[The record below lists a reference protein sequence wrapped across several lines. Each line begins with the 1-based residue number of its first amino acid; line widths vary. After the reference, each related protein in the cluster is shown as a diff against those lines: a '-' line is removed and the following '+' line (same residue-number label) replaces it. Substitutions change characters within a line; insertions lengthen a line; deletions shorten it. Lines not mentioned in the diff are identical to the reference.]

1 MAVTRSPYSKDNDDS
16 LALPSPYANTGK
28 SLQDYVNQ
36 AREQGAT
43 GRVSQAAEIPVSDRQ
58 AQITEAYFDSL
69 RKAREENPDQAV
81 SISQVLY
88 QLTQPEE
95 EPSLFMKGLGK
106 VIEPFAAGARGI
118 SGAVAS
124 AISAPEELY
133 GYLQEV
139 VGRGVYGNADLP
151 SSTFEAGMTL
161 PEEQRAPIASKLV
174 SVSRPDLQE
183 MVRAGYVPTWDE
195 LYSDKGFNIT
205 VPNIRDNIPTT
216 EIPVLRQLQQVGM
229 WTMDAAIELG
239 AQSVVD
245 PLSYVSFGAGKWA
258 GQAGRAALSSRLLQK
273 DALKVIEEGV
283 AAGLV
288 DAIDYGKVY
297 RLGEFGLTRQ
307 QRKLLANNAIIE
319 HAGISLNFGDRATIR
334 GTGLLS
340 NTIGRGATQLRYG
353 AGRLLKPTTEM
364 GDFFTSK
371 NLRALTDVA
380 SGKVKGDAART
391 QLAHYSAS
399 VAAKAEYGKSA
410 ALLGSKYYNL
420 INQLNESVD
429 NNIIHRAIETGTVN
443 NIADPATRDLAV
455 QLQQAFDDI
464 RLQYNTRLQS
474 IVEEYGLEPEFVF
487 EMGNVDNY
495 FYHTITPEAGRWMRK
510 QSGEGADYISALAAT
525 FDHTPAELR
534 RGVGS
539 LRARKLVA
547 DGERQFMG
555 VTLKTG
561 TIEEINQIFRQ
572 QADVDFDWFQTD
584 SASVLAS
591 YIDSAASNLRRIAY
605 VDRLFE
611 YGDDVI
617 RKILPKYV
625 KDEQAIAVVKET
637 ADGIKS
643 SRNKLLRKIQNT
655 ATQKVKG
662 NKQTAVSASRDL
674 KQRLA
679 KAIDDNV
686 ALLNDSEEDVV
697 ELTKELDRLNKL
709 LADTEKK
716 LAKNKSKAQA
726 EYTLVVTPL
735 KARINALKSAIDKG
749 TARREAARQALIEEH
764 VRLFP
769 RRRKRPTN
777 IKELAAEITGS
788 KAKRFDQKLRA
799 LQKRKRTAE
808 RRATKAGGELER
820 VTAEG
825 EELSSLMD
833 DVSARQGVLTEL
845 RDVNYDTEVFPD
857 GLMYTSRE
865 HLSTTGENTTAYF
878 YDSYDEITD
887 PIAIPAPDIQQ
898 TYDISLRLEDLQE
911 ILVGFPAALADD
923 LVARTGDESIADWVV
938 RESSRLMQS
947 PAGTQVDSRVP
958 EELHGLIGVIEG
970 WGRSAET
977 SEEVV
982 SVYMDE
988 LANNVNAILELKSL
1002 EPFDPEDG
1010 MAIIEDSLRSAAQ
1023 MADGEGA
1030 RITVV
1035 VPDIEYGEGNKFLVS
1050 STESWNIYSGSTDS
1064 VFAGIEQGTPIW
1076 DDVVPERAIVEPAE
1090 PAVSPSAATKAVEP
1104 SVTPSTTLK
1113 STDGASREQSKQIVA
1128 TMFSTPSPSKER
1140 SEYLNGLLKDLRQLR
1155 NDIGNVAEADVE
1167 SALKDLPDFKKSLA
1181 KFREIRRKIKA
1192 VTDLR
1197 EQAFLLNVAYK
1208 ESDLLA
1214 ADLIEDEF
1222 ADAVDFAIGMSA
1234 AGVDTPLSKTI
1245 ANYGFDEE
1253 LVPFIKGAAYSATR
1267 QKPQNYAR
1275 VTKAQR
1281 EKLLAASDSSATQM
1295 EPAINIVEPQAP
1307 ARGQVVSSPLDRE
1320 MALVEERER
1329 IVEQLRGIEPRRET
1343 AELEAGL
1350 QQQNVADIG
1359 RQIGGL
1365 KGGQRRTEQALQRRV
1380 EQATDKTIEPQNV
1393 QGIKRIK
1400 TEAQARDKLK
1410 ELRPK
1415 VTAAENKLKDA
1426 MNKDPLV
1433 KDIKDVNKQIDQVA
1447 VNMDA
1452 ANAVSAQANDWEN
1465 TVRPVYM
1472 EKFNRLDDLV
1482 KGAPDSGFSAE
1493 ATRAWYKELESVLSQ
1508 INDPSILNNRQRAV
1522 YDRVFTQYYAMEADL
1537 AQMDASI
1544 DFLERQIKLLEN
1556 DPRFAQMV
1564 PDILEGWKDF
1574 YGLGVQVPDGIM
1586 EEWQRGL
1593 KKLQDPT
1600 GRNQLLRGYAIYTR
1614 FFKAWAIAT
1623 PGFTV
1628 RNAMTA
1634 AFNNAVA
1641 GVGIEN
1647 QKIAV
1652 EFAGRLAR
1660 IRTKN
1665 TERGGLEYALDWAEK
1680 KYGKQTRNDL
1690 EKAYEAVITS
1700 GGGQAIDEVFR
1711 LVKLPV
1717 TAGKRQ
1723 RFMNRTY
1730 NNAIT
1735 RGQQRI
1741 NESVEIGARMAMALD
1756 GVKRDFTLEQN
1767 AARIRRYHFDYS
1779 DLSQFDMYAK
1789 SIIPFW
1795 TFASRNMQLQL
1806 VNMITRPAMYRA
1818 YERTK
1823 EMGGERTDILPEW
1836 VENRAPIMVGE
1847 NKLLMPDLP
1856 MVGLEEQAQQLGGGG
1871 LSRIVAQANPLIR
1884 APIEGLT
1891 GESAMFGS
1899 DLRREAES
1907 VGITDRPAQ
1916 ALLYALNKMF
1926 RPDEP
1931 VGGLSKFG
1939 QELAPSLLPPLSQL
1953 QRYAQPTLGVLGLE
1967 GAQDALGGSERY
1979 KTRDFLTTLANYF
1992 GIPYRNMTEEELDKA
2007 VMSRIYQMREQTRKL
2022 DEDNLT
2028 WDEIVRLAKDN
2039 NK

>member
-1 MAVTRSPYSKDNDDS
+1 MAVTRSPFSKSNDDRETPKLS
-16 LALPSPYANTGK
+16 DDFFNYSSPIAP
-28 SLQDYVNQ
+28 
-36 AREQGAT
+36 
-43 GRVSQAAEIPVSDRQ
+43 VSQAIADVPDRRRELWDAAYA
-58 AQITEAYFDSL
+58 AQEKLD
-69 RKAREENPDQAV
+69 EEQPDNYA
-81 SISQVLY
+81 SASAALAS
-88 QLTQPEE
+88 LTQADQ
-95 EPSLFMKGLGK
+95 EPSNFMKALGF
-106 VIEPFAAGARGI
+106 IARPLTAAGRYI
-118 SGAVAS
+118 SGGVSS

-133 GYLQEV
+133 GYLKEV
-139 VGRGVYGNADLP
+139 AGRGVYGNVDLP
-151 SSTFEAGMTL
+151 SSTFEAAMTL
-161 PEEQRAPIASKLV
+161 PEEQRAPIATKFV

-183 MVRAGYVPTWDE
+183 MVTAGYMPTWDE
-195 LYSDKGFNIT
+195 LYSDTGFNVT
-205 VPNIRDNIPTT
+205 VPNIRDKVPTVD
-216 EIPVLRQLQQVGM
+216 IPVLKQLQQAGM
-229 WTMDAAIELG
+229 WTLDAAIELG
-239 AQSVVD
+239 AQSAVD
-245 PLSYVSFGAGKWA
+245 PFSYVSFGAGKWA

-273 DALKVIEEGV
+273 DALKVIEDGV
-283 AAGLV
+283 SAGLV

-307 QRKLLANNAIIE
+307 QRKLLANNGIIE

-340 NTIGRGATQLRYG
+340 NTIGRGATKLRYG
-353 AGRLLKPTTEM
+353 AGRLLKPTTEI

-371 NLRALTDVA
+371 SLRALTDVA

-410 ALLGSKYYNL
+410 ALLGSKYYSL

-443 NIADPATRDLAV
+443 NIADPVTRDLAV

-547 DGERQFMG
+547 DGETQFMG

-572 QADVDFDWFQTD
+572 QANVDFDWFQTD

-605 VDRLFE
+605 VDKLFE

-625 KDEQAIAVVKET
+625 KDEQAIAVIKET

-655 ATQKVKG
+655 ATQRVKG
-662 NKQTAVSASRDL
+662 NQKKTAVSASSDL

-679 KAIDDNV
+679 KAIDDNI

-697 ELTKELDRLNKL
+697 ELTKELNRLNKL

-735 KARINALKSAIDKG
+735 KARIDALKSAIDKG

-764 VRLFP
+764 VKLFP
-769 RRRKRPTN
+769 RRRNRPTN

-808 RRATKAGGELER
+808 RRATKASGELER
-820 VTAEG
+820 ITAEG
-825 EELSSLMD
+825 EELSGLLEG
-833 DVSARQGVLTEL
+833 VSARQGVLTEM
-845 RDVNYDTEVFPD
+845 RDINYDVDVFPD

-865 HLSTTGENTTAYF
+865 HLSTTDENATAFF
-878 YDSYDEITD
+878 YDSYDDITD

-911 ILVGFPAALADD
+911 ILVGFPAAVADA
-923 LVARTGDESIADWVV
+923 LVELTGDEAIADWVV

-947 PAGTQVDSRVP
+947 PAGTQVDARVP

-1035 VPDIEYGEGNKFLVS
+1035 VPDIEYGEGTKFLVS

-1076 DDVVPERAIVEPAE
+1076 DDVVPERAIVEPVE
-1090 PAVSPSAATKAVEP
+1090 PAVSPSTATKAVEP

-1113 STDGASREQSKQIVA
+1113 STDGASREQSKQIVT

-1140 SEYLNGLLKDLRQLR
+1140 SEYLSGLLKDLRQLR
-1155 NDIGNVAEADVE
+1155 NDIGGLAEADVE
-1167 SALKDLPDFKKSLA
+1167 NALKDLPEFKKSLA

-1197 EQAFLLNVAYK
+1197 EQAFLLNVAYR

-1234 AGVDTPLSKTI
+1234 AGMDTPLSKTI
-1245 ANYGFDEE
+1245 GSYGFDEE

-1281 EKLLAASDSSATQM
+1281 EKLLAASDSGATQM
-1295 EPAINIVEPQAP
+1295 EPAINIVEPQAPARP

-1393 QGIKRIK
+1393 QGIKRIR

-1415 VTAAENKLKDA
+1415 VNAAENKLKDA
-1426 MNKDPLV
+1426 MNKDPLL

-1482 KGAPDSGFSAE
+1482 QGAPDSGFSAD
-1493 ATRAWYKELESVLSQ
+1493 ATRAWFNELESVLSQ

-1564 PDILEGWKDF
+1564 PDILEGWQEF
-1574 YGLGVQVPDGIM
+1574 YGLGVQVPDEIM
-1586 EEWQRGL
+1586 DEWQRGL

-1641 GVGIEN
+1641 GVGLEN

-1680 KYGKQTRNDL
+1680 KYGKQTRDEL

-1723 RFMNRTY
+1723 RFVNRLY

-1916 ALLYALNKMF
+1916 ALLLALNKAF

-1931 VGGLSKFG
+1931 VEGLSKFG

-1992 GIPYRNMTEEELDKA
+1992 GIPYRNMTEEELDNA
-2007 VMSRIYQMREQTRKL
+2007 VRSRIYQMEQIAREADRETITWQELVRLDREQ
-2022 DEDNLT
+2022 
-2028 WDEIVRLAKDN
+2028 